1 MAAGNGT
8 DQISSNA
15 ATYLTHHGHHAHQP
29 TQSVAAATAGPYQFV
44 PFPHR
49 PYPYDLLSLGPMG
62 QSMYGNKM
70 AEHQAQAAKY
80 RDTLGRTAIFADPVN
95 FRDARRAHLT
105 PSSLIAGETPH
116 NASQNHLN
124 ELADP
129 NGSSGGGNSGGGNAS
144 SATGGSKEQCVAMSA
159 GSYVANGKS
168 EMGGP

>member
-1 MAAGNGT
+1 
-8 DQISSNA
+8 
-15 ATYLTHHGHHAHQP
+15 
-29 TQSVAAATAGPYQFV
+29 
-44 PFPHR
+44 
-49 PYPYDLLSLGPMG
+49 MG

-80 RDTLGRTAIFADPVN
+80 RDTLGRTAICCRSFQLDFDDP
-95 FRDARRAHLT
+95 RRAHLT

-129 NGSSGGGNSGGGNAS
+129 NGSSGGGGGGGGANAS